1 MKLKFETWIEK
12 SHYSDNASALF
23 RSSIDCY
30 KAQVYPASLL
40 MGYLGFIVVIK
51 DRIMEAEMPSG
62 FPQQLWIDAIRDLQ
76 NEDLWEAAAFNAV
89 MRQEISQG
97 PKAGPPF
104 FPIND
109 SLRNQIR
116 YWKDRRNDC
125 AHNKDNEI
133 NISHVD
139 GLWAFLESNLQKI
152 TIEGGKI
159 SLLNKF
165 KRHYDRSYT
174 SATEDVTPLISEIS
188 NVVSKGELGDFWK
201 DLLDTVTDLYD
212 YSIEISL
219 IKKILKLNN
228 PILSDSLI
236 AHIKTDAGLTKG
248 FLNQEP
254 HFFQRLGFS
263 KEEIRNF
270 WQEKL
275 NNMSNGLSVFASML
289 RNNLIPQEDIKEACE
304 RMIFSER
311 YPENNDDHNVLAV
324 NGFGEALYDFLFVK
338 HSKAQRTY
346 WKFMNANV
354 RLYSNYIEKYPLKDE
369 TVEILCEEL
378 AKEDWVSF
386 FLIEQLGHLFS
397 SHPMKMAEFKQV
409 AANIG
414 ATLPQSIKIL
424 HN

>member
-12 SHYSDNASALF
+12 NHYSDNALALF
-23 RSSIDCY
+23 KSSIECY

-40 MGYLGFIVVIK
+40 MGYLGFVVVLK

-62 FPQQLWIDAIRDLQ
+62 FPQQLWIDAIRELQ

-152 TIEGGKI
+152 TIEGGKAT
-159 SLLNKF
+159 LLNKF

-174 SATEDVTPLISEIS
+174 SATQDVTPLIMEIS
-188 NVVSKGELGDFWK
+188 NAVSKGELPDFWK
-201 DLLDTVTDLYD
+201 ELFDAITDLFD
-212 YSIEISL
+212 YTIEISL
-219 IKKILKLNN
+219 IKKIFKLNSS
-228 PILSDSLI
+228 ILTDSLI
-236 AHIKTDAGLTKG
+236 AYIKTDNGLTKG
-248 FLNQEP
+248 FLNKEP
-254 HFFQRLGFS
+254 HFFQHLGFS
-263 KEEIRNF
+263 KEETRNF
-270 WQEKL
+270 WQKKL
-275 NNMSNGLSVFASML
+275 NNMSNGLAVFASML
-289 RNNLIPQEDIKEACE
+289 RNNLIPQDDINEACQ
-304 RMIFSER
+304 RMVFYER
-311 YPENNDDHNVLAV
+311 YPENNDDHNVLEV
-324 NGFGEALYDFLFVK
+324 HGFGEALFEHLFVT
-338 HSKAQRTY
+338 HSKAQWSY
-346 WKFMNANV
+346 WKFMNSNV
-354 RLYSNYIEKYPLKDE
+354 RLYITYVEKYPLKDE
-369 TVEILCEEL
+369 TVALLCEEL
-378 AKEDWVSF
+378 EKEDFVSF
-386 FLIEQLGHLFS
+386 FVRDQLANLFS
-397 SHPMKMAEFKQV
+397 SNTGKMDEFKQV
-409 AANIG
+409 AGRIG
-414 ATLPQSIKIL
+414 ATLPESIKIL